1 MSRVGGLPE
10 TLIPLST
17 PGHSDLSHASPN
29 PPLDPGSQVRM
40 PPPPEE
46 AGHPPLSRQPR
57 QVKGATSAHKVKG
70 TGGIQ
75 AGTQLGYSVH
85 HSHSPLAPRSR
96 RVPGLPVD
104 LTQSVASDRKGWF
117 WP

>member
-17 PGHSDLSHASPN
+17 PGRSDLSHASPN

-46 AGHPPLSRQPR
+46 AVHPPLSRQPR

-70 TGGIQ
+70 RERVRVSHLGRGEGKATSLSYQGGR
-75 AGTQLGYSVH
+75 AFL
-85 HSHSPLAPRSR
+85 L
-96 RVPGLPVD
+96 
-104 LTQSVASDRKGWF
+104 
-117 WP
+117 WPS